1 MSIKPLSITVPHP
14 STQRGHATH
23 ISYDP
28 VNERLAYV
36 NGKSVIIR
44 PVDFKS
50 TSPTVVFS
58 KHIFP
63 TTAVKFSPSGYYVA
77 LVTKQVILK
86 FGMPHQSLNLIS
98 NSQLLKVNF
107 K

>member
-50 TSPTVVFS
+50 TSPTVVSRNIFS
-58 KHIFP
+58 QQLQLGFRHPGI
-63 TTAVKFSPSGYYVA
+63 TLL